1 MNNVFLIL
9 LIFVK
14 KIQSV
19 TVGSIPKRVAIP
31 INPVETDKEIV
42 MRIMNVQGSL
52 SAFKT
57 IVGRDSEWELI
68 AVA

>member
-9 LIFVK
+9 LTFLK
-14 KIQSV
+14 KIQNV
-19 TVGSIPKRVAIP
+19 TVGSIPKRVANP
-31 INPVETDKEIV
+31 TNPVETDKEIV

-57 IVGRDSEWELI
+57 TVERDSEWELI

>member
-1 MNNVFLIL
+1 M
-9 LIFVK
+9 
-14 KIQSV
+14 
-19 TVGSIPKRVAIP
+19 TVGSILKIRVANP
-31 INPVETDKEIV
+31 ITPVETDKEIV

-68 AVA
+68 AVAWWGIMV

>member
-1 MNNVFLIL
+1 M
-9 LIFVK
+9 
-14 KIQSV
+14 
-19 TVGSIPKRVAIP
+19 TVGSILKIRVANP
-31 INPVETDKEIV
+31 ITPVETDKEIV

-57 IVGRDSEWELI
+57 TVERDSEWELI